1 MTSRA
6 LIVTG
11 GLRGLGRAMA
21 LGLAAAGHKA
31 FAVGHLSGDVDLL
44 RKDIANEPWRD
55 NVETHV
61 ADLRDPAAC
70 DGVPRAAVKRFG
82 RIDGLINNAGLTFTY
97 ISPGREFGKPAPR
110 FWEIGDEVVQN
121 VMDTNF
127 GIANKMSR
135 RIAPFL
141 MQQGWGRIINVT
153 TKLETMNRPG
163 TTPYNASKAA
173 LEMASEVWAKELAG
187 TGVTVNILNPGAGAH
202 TQGMS
207 DGLRQASRDGKIER
221 FVEPDEMVPPLLW
234 LVSSHADAVNGRRY
248 DANSWDVSIE
258 PNAAAQ
264 KCGIEAGFVLK
275 G

>member
-1 MTSRA
+1 MTSRT

-44 RKDIANEPWRD
+44 RGDIANEKWG
-55 NVETHV
+55 NSVETHV

-70 DGVPRAAVKRFG
+70 DSVLRAAAKRFG
-82 RIDGLINNAGLTFTY
+82 TVDGLINNAGLTFTY

-110 FWEIGDEVVQN
+110 FWEIGDEIVQN

-135 RIAPFL
+135 RIAPL
-141 MQQGWGRIINVT
+141 LVQQGWGRIINVT

-207 DGLRQASRDGKIER
+207 DGLRQASREGKIER
-221 FVEPDEMVPPLLW
+221 FVEPEEMVPPLLW
-234 LVSSHADAVNGRRY
+234 LVSSHADSINGMRY
-248 DANSWDVSIE
+248 DANTWDMNL
-258 PNAAAQ
+258 PADAAAE